1 MKKLH
6 NNFLAVAVVI
16 LSITMLGYTA
26 YATPLSANGAIIY
39 SYEDNNE
46 GIIDGSKDFVIPAN
60 AGDNLDIE
68 IVFTGTSDAGDTI
81 SIAFDR
87 VTDDQI
93 VPNTQKGAEDR
104 SGLLNETVKKGTKET
119 RNFSVAAIDGDIT
132 ITVTGNGQV
141 LSIKAVKQEAKTAG
155 DKVTVYTIG
164 DSLVQT
170 YSARYAPQTGWGQTL
185 SLYFND
191 NVNFVNRAIG
201 GRSTGNFMRQ
211 GRLNEVL
218 CEIRPG
224 DVVLIEF
231 GHNDSNSSNGDRFVS
246 PRDFRYNLEDVYLKC
261 IRDRGGIPVLVTLCN
276 RNQYNPKGEF
286 TQSYGDYVD
295 AMIKTAEATNTLLI
309 DLNAWTLE
317 YFEKLSKELG
327 AGVTSDIIYNHAI
340 AGAYEGDYA
349 GGVSDNTHLQYYGAK
364 LVSGYISEQLK
375 AMNIPGV
382 SEHYVPLT
390 VTKAPAAP
398 TGIEEKKHEKHLSR
412 IKWTASENA
421 DYYKVMVAEVVET
434 TIEGVTTP
442 VYALTGEYTLA
453 GYTTIEDFAYID
465 AEEGKHYAY
474 KITAI
479 NAAGESAES
488 NVFSFGLLT
497 ETGESIIPEPET
509 TTTEPETTTAATTT
523 PGPLDTP
530 AGMFK
535 ILFFATLP
543 FMIGIVF
550 GVIALF
556 FKSLKNRKTRK

>member
-1 MKKLH
+1 MKKRH
-6 NNFLAVAVVI
+6 HYILAFAVML
-16 LSITMLGYTA
+16 LSITMLKGLA
-26 YATPLSANGAIIY
+26 MATPLYANNELLY
-39 SYEDNNE
+39 SYKDNTD
-46 GIIDGSKDFVIPAN
+46 GIIDGSKDFIIPAK
-60 AGDNLDIE
+60 AGENFDIE
-68 IVFTGTSDAGDTI
+68 IVFTGTSNAGDTI

-87 VTDDQI
+87 VTDDQMI
-93 VPNTQKGAEDR
+93 PNTQKGADDR

-119 RNFSVAAIDGDIT
+119 RKFSVAAIDGDIT
-132 ITVTGNGQV
+132 ITVTGKGQV

-155 DKVTVYTIG
+155 DRVTVYSIG

-170 YSARYAPQTGWGQTL
+170 YNANYAPQTGWGQTL

-191 NVNFVNRAIG
+191 NVSFVNRAIG

-246 PRDFRYNLEDVYLKC
+246 TRDFKYNLEDVYIKG

-276 RNQYNPKGEF
+276 RNQCGPKGEF
-286 TQSYGDYVD
+286 SQSYGEYVT
-295 AMIKTAEATNTLLI
+295 ATIQTAEATNTLLI

-317 YFEKLSKELG
+317 HFEKLNFELG
-327 AGVTSDIIYNHAI
+327 AGTTSDIIYNHAI
-340 AGAYEGDYA
+340 AGAYEGNYS

-382 SEHYVPLT
+382 SEHYVPLS
-390 VTKAPAAP
+390 VTEIPAVP

-421 DYYKVMVAEVVET
+421 DYYKVMMAEVVET
-434 TIEGVTTP
+434 SIEGVSAP
-442 VYALTGEYTLA
+442 VYALADEFELA
-453 GYTTIEDFAYID
+453 GYTTIPDFAHVY
-465 AEEGKHYAY
+465 AKEGEHYAY

-488 NVFSFGLLT
+488 VVFSFGLLT

-509 TTTEPETTTAATTT
+509 TTIATTQN
-523 PGPLDTP
+523 PLDTP

-543 FMIGIVF
+543 FTIGILF
-550 GVIALF
+550 GLIALF
-556 FKSLKNRKTRK
+556 FKSLKNRKKQK

>member
-1 MKKLH
+1 MKKRH
-6 NNFLAVAVVI
+6 HYILAFAVML
-16 LSITMLGYTA
+16 LSITMLGSLA
-26 YATPLSANGAIIY
+26 MATPLYANNELLY
-39 SYEDNNE
+39 SYENNTE

-60 AGDNLDIE
+60 AGENFDIE

-87 VTDDQI
+87 VTDDQMI
-93 VPNTQKGAEDR
+93 PNTQKGADDR
-104 SGLLNETVKKGTKET
+104 SGLLNEAVKKGTKET
-119 RNFSVAAIDGDIT
+119 RKFSVAAIDGDIT
-132 ITVTGNGQV
+132 ITVKGKGQI

-155 DKVTVYTIG
+155 EKVTVYSIG

-170 YSARYAPQTGWGQTL
+170 YKAKEAPQTGWGQTL

-191 NVNFVNRAIG
+191 NVIFDNRAIG

-218 CEIRPG
+218 CDIRPG

-231 GHNDSNSSNGDRFVS
+231 GHNDSNSSNADRFVS
-246 PRDFRYNLEDVYLKC
+246 TRDFGYNLEDVYIKG
-261 IRDRGGIPVLVTLCN
+261 IKDRGGIPVLVTLCN
-276 RNQYNPKGEF
+276 RNQCGPKGEM
-286 TQSYGDYVD
+286 TQSYGNYVD
-295 AMIKTAEATNTLLI
+295 ATIKTAEATNTLLI
-309 DLNAWTLE
+309 DLNAWTLKT
-317 YFEKLSKELG
+317 FEALNFELG
-327 AGVTSDIIYNHAI
+327 VGTTSDIIYNHAI
-340 AGAYEGDYA
+340 AGAYEGNYS

-390 VTKAPAAP
+390 ATDIPAVP
-398 TGIEEKKHEKHLSR
+398 TGIEEKKDEKYLSR
-412 IKWTASENA
+412 IKWTANENA
-421 DYYKVMVAEVVET
+421 DYYKVMIAELTQVPTECAT
-434 TIEGVTTP
+434 QP
-442 VYALTGEYTLA
+442 VYALAGEFELA
-453 GYTTIEDFAYID
+453 GYTTIPDFAHVY
-465 AEEGKHYAY
+465 AKEGKHYAY

-488 NVFSFGLLT
+488 VVFSSGLLT
-497 ETGESIIPEPET
+497 ETGESIIPESET
-509 TTTEPETTTAATTT
+509 TIIETDTTVAAT

-543 FMIGIVF
+543 FTIGIVF
-550 GVIALF
+550 GVIALLI
-556 FKSLKNRKTRK
+556 KSLKNKKKKK